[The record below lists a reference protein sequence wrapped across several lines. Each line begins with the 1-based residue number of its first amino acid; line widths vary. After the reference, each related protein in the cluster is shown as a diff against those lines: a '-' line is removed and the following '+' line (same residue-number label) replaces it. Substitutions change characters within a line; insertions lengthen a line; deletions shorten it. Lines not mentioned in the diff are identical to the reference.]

1 MNERNGR
8 WERYCLGFKVNK
20 YNIFFKIKIYIYKYM
35 YIYIKFIPILAIIG
49 IKSLFQYYKNVTILI
64 FIPVK
69 NIIGIKDLTL
79 FIKLL
84 SASYFISG
92 GFEQV

>member
-20 YNIFFKIKIYIYKYM
+20 YNIFFKIKIYIY
-35 YIYIKFIPILAIIG
+35 IKFIPILAIIG
-49 IKSLFQYYKNVTILI
+49 IKSLFQYYKNVTVLI
-64 FIPVK
+64 FIPVE

-84 SASYFISG
+84 SASYFIPG